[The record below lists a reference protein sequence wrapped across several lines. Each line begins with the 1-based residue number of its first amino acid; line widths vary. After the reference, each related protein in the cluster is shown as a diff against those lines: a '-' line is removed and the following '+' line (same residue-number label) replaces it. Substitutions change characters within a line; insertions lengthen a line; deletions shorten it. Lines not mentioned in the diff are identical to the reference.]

1 MTSELSKDTL
11 AQVYNDYIEAFS
23 NGEFEALTANFSLPA
38 MLVQPNGTMEIANN
52 ELLIAVMQKLYSSLP
67 ENFAKT
73 SLVDLTY
80 TEINDNC
87 AAAHIFYDRIS
98 DSGDTISKE
107 QGVYYFFNKVDGWKI
122 GSVVLMP
129 PLD

>member
-1 MTSELSKDTL
+1 MSELSKDTL
-11 AQVYNDYIEAFS
+11 AQVYNDYIAAFS

-52 ELLIAVMQKLYSSLP
+52 ELLVAVMQKLYSSLP

-73 SLVDLTY
+73 SLVDLSY
-80 TEINDNC
+80 TEINENC

-98 DSGDTISKE
+98 DSGETISKE
-107 QGVYYFFNKVDGWKI
+107 QGVYYFFNTEEGWKI